1 MPYALCITLIV
12 TISLLVFYDLVSFVV
27 YGSPPNVDCSM
38 EAMRWISIYI
48 YILVIAVTPS
58 FTSCHSVRYVYDSYL
73 KFGLSTYCR
82 MFKILQRRTVITN
95 VKIQL

>member
-1 MPYALCITLIV
+1 MYSDDYSPCITLIV

-27 YGSPPNVDCSM
+27 YGSPPSVDCSM

-48 YILVIAVTPS
+48 LFI
-58 FTSCHSVRYVYDSYL
+58 SCRSVGYVYDSYL

-82 MFKILQRRTVITN
+82 MFTILQRRTVITK